1 MKKGKNT
8 QKVQEKTK
16 IRKKD
21 TLAKKEG
28 ESLKTITKD
37 PLMNTEGDK
46 TESKTEKDAGSIL
59 EETVIGEEEL
69 SVEVLKDQLD
79 EKKKLA
85 EEYYDKLLRAQ
96 AEFENYK
103 KRTDKDLNE
112 FRIYA
117 NAQLIKEL
125 LRVLDDFQTALASEE
140 KSSDKKFI
148 EGIGLIYKNFYG
160 MLEKE
165 GLNIIN
171 PVHEKFDP
179 WKHEAVEM
187 VPTNEHPEH
196 TVLGV
201 IQPGYR
207 FKDKILRPAKVRVAT
222 LPASDEGKLEDEGE
236 EYPET
241 AEKKDKQDNTEN
253 NDKNKTEEKD

>member
-1 MKKGKNT
+1 MKQGKNT
-8 QKVQEKTK
+8 QKGHEKAK
-16 IRKKD
+16 LRKKD

-28 ESLKTITKD
+28 ESLKIVSD
-37 PLMNTEGDK
+37 DSLMGTEGDK
-46 TESKTEKDAGSIL
+46 TESKTEKDTGSII
-59 EETVIGEEEL
+59 EDTVAGEEEL
-69 SVEVLKDQLD
+69 NVEALKDQLD

-85 EEYYDKLLRAQ
+85 EEYYDRLLRAQ
-96 AEFENYK
+96 AELENYK
-103 KRTDKDLNE
+103 KRTDKELSE

-140 KSSDKKFI
+140 KSSDKKFM
-148 EGIGLIYKNFYG
+148 EGVELIYKNFYG

-165 GLNIIN
+165 GLSIIN
-171 PVHEKFDP
+171 PVLEKFDP
-179 WKHEAVEM
+179 WKHEVVEM

-222 LPASDEGKLEDEGE
+222 LPVGEEGRLEDKGE
-236 EYPET
+236 ED
-241 AEKKDKQDNTEN
+241 KKDNTEN
-253 NDKNKTEEKD
+253 ENDNKTNEKD

>member
-1 MKKGKNT
+1 MKQGKNT
-8 QKVQEKTK
+8 QKDQEKTK

-28 ESLKTITKD
+28 ESLKIISD
-37 PLMNTEGDK
+37 DSLMGTEGDK
-46 TESKTEKDAGSIL
+46 TESKPEKDEGSIL
-59 EETVIGEEEL
+59 EETVAGEEEL
-69 SVEVLKDQLD
+69 SVETLKNQLD
-79 EKKKLA
+79 EKNKLA
-85 EEYYDKLLRAQ
+85 REYYDRLLRAQ
-96 AEFENYK
+96 AELENYK
-103 KRTDKDLNE
+103 KRTDKELNE

-140 KSSDKKFI
+140 KSSDKKFM
-148 EGIGLIYKNFYG
+148 EGIELIYKNFYG

-165 GLNIIN
+165 GLSIIN

-179 WKHEAVEM
+179 WRHEAVEM

-196 TVLGV
+196 TVMGV

-207 FKDKILRPAKVRVAT
+207 FRDKILRPAKVRVAT
-222 LPASDEGKLEDEGE
+222 LPASEEGRLVNKGE
-236 EYPET
+236 ED
-241 AEKKDKQDNTEN
+241 KKDNTKNTDDNE
-253 NDKNKTEEKD
+253 TEEKD